1 MSRTLVRLTCLAGMT
16 FLPASGLAQEMVST
30 VPSVAPMRILAK
42 DAPTVDGVLDEE
54 VWERA
59 TKLGKLTQVEPVE
72 GARPTQKT
80 EVLIC
85 FDEDAL
91 YFGFRCYD
99 DDLGSLR
106 ATQRRRDSN
115 LDPDDSIEIVI
126 DPFLDR
132 RNAFWFQISPGGAR
146 GDALIVKNGSQFNK
160 RWDGI
165 WSGRSS
171 IGSDGWFGELRIPF
185 ATLNFTADQTTW
197 GFNMR
202 RFIRRFD
209 EEARWATPDI
219 ESRFFYISDAGNMT
233 GMSGLSQGLAL
244 DFAPFLVGDWGVE
257 TESGGGDGDGKTD
270 LEAGFDLFYSP
281 TPESKLSVSYNTDF
295 AETEVDSTQVNLTR
309 FSLFFP
315 EKRDFFLEDSGAFFF
330 GPSQGDS
337 RVLPFFSRR
346 IGLSSGEEVPIVGAV
361 KYTGQTESGTF
372 GVLNASMDSAT
383 TAGDPISRQNL
394 FAGRYSHNLDKD
406 SDAGILVTSGDPD
419 GLDSN
424 AVTIGLDWNWRTRT
438 FNGNESLRMSAYAIG
453 ASNDPDSNVDGLPL
467 ALHGSVNYPGD
478 ELSLQA
484 SVTYVDDNFNPA
496 MGFVSRTGIKKYDAE
511 FELSPRLNGHEWI
524 QQLGFSIEPTLY
536 TNTANELQSLEMDFK
551 LVEAR
556 LHSGDRISLEV
567 QQDVEILDEGFT
579 IVELVEV
586 LPGRYETTRVGTR
599 FRFAPRREVSGRAS
613 VFVGDFW
620 DGTRTDYRTS
630 IDWRPGPWGSF
641 RLGYERNELDLADG
655 SVDIDIASLR
665 SDLNFTPDVSWSNTL
680 QWDSVSDAASW
691 NSRLWMI
698 LGPGRDL
705 FFVVNS
711 GWDAEGSDLVPV
723 GTSVAIK
730 VGYTFRL

>member
-1 MSRTLVRLTCLAGMT
+1 MPHNLTWVACLAWLLL
-16 FLPASGLAQEMVST
+16 LPGIGLAQEALPAL
-30 VPSVAPMRILAK
+30 PSFAPVRILAE

-54 VWERA
+54 VWARA
-59 TKLGKLTQVEPVE
+59 AKLGPLTQVEPVE
-72 GARPTQKT
+72 GARPSQRT
-80 EVLIC
+80 EVLVC

-91 YFGFRCYD
+91 YFGFRCFD
-99 DDLGSLR
+99 DDLGTLR

-132 RNAFWFQISPGGAR
+132 RNGFWFQISPGGAR

-165 WSGRSS
+165 WSGKSS
-171 IGSDGWFGELRIPF
+171 IGPDGWFAELRIPF

-209 EEARWATPDI
+209 EEARWATPVVD
-219 ESRFFYISDAGNMT
+219 SRFFYISDAGNMT
-233 GMSGLSQGLAL
+233 GMQGLSQGLAI

-257 TESGGGDGDGKTD
+257 TESGGGDGDGVTD

-281 TPESKLSVSYNTDF
+281 TPETKLSVSYNTDF

-330 GPSQGDS
+330 GPSQGGG

-346 IGLSSGEEVPIVGAV
+346 IGLSGGEEVPIIGAV

-372 GVLNASMDSAT
+372 GVLNASMDSVT
-383 TAGDPISRQNL
+383 TDDGPISEQNL
-394 FAGRYSHNLDKD
+394 FAGRYSHNLGDE

-419 GLDSN
+419 GLDRD
-424 AVTIGLDWNWRTRT
+424 ATTIGLDWNWRTRT

-453 ASNDPDSNVDGLPL
+453 ASNDPDSNVDGLPM
-467 ALHGSVNYPGD
+467 AVHGSINYPGD
-478 ELSLQA
+478 ELRLEA
-484 SVTYVDDNFNPA
+484 AVTYVDDNFDPA

-511 FELSPRLNGHEWI
+511 FELRPRLDGHEWI
-524 QQLGFSIEPTLY
+524 KQLGFSVEPTLY
-536 TNTANELQSLEMDFK
+536 TDTANNMQSLGVDFK
-551 LVEAR
+551 LIEAR
-556 LHSGDRISLEV
+556 LHSGDRISLEL
-567 QQDVEILDEGFT
+567 QQDVEILEEGFD
-579 IVELVEV
+579 IVDLIDV
-586 LPGRYETTRVGTR
+586 LPGRYETTRLGAR
-599 FRFAPRREVSGRAS
+599 LRLAPRREVSGRMS
-613 VFVGDFW
+613 VFSGEFW
-620 DGTRTDYRTS
+620 DGTRADYKTS

-641 RLGYERNELDLADG
+641 KVGYERNELDLDDG

-711 GWDAEGSDLVPV
+711 GWNVEGSDLIPV
-723 GTSVAIK
+723 STSAALK
-730 VGYTFRL
+730 VGYTFRF